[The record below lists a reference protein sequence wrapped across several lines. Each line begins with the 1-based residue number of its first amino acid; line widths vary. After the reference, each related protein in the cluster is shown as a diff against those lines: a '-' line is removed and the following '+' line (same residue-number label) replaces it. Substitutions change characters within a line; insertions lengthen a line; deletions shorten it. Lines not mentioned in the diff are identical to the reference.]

1 MPAQAGIQLLFRGK
15 LDPSFRW
22 GDERRE
28 DETFSIKKVSSQKR
42 RRADRGFREQDMKKS
57 DFEGLLKA
65 LSETKASVTV
75 ANNSIVPVSSAPAAS
90 LVTAS
95 ESAGTA
101 FGRSG
106 LQLGGSGF
114 GDNNE
119 SRHGALRRCQLL
131 VQDRHPV
138 Q

>member
-42 RRADRGFREQDMKKS
+42 RRADRGFREQDMKKL

-65 LSETKASVTV
+65 LSETKAFARGRKVKGLKV
-75 ANNSIVPVSSAPAAS
+75 HVPRDA
-90 LVTAS
+90 
-95 ESAGTA
+95 
-101 FGRSG
+101 
-106 LQLGGSGF
+106 
-114 GDNNE
+114 
-119 SRHGALRRCQLL
+119 
-131 VQDRHPV
+131 DR
-138 Q
+138 